1 MLYESDLIG
10 FSSSLAS
17 PEDEFHLLA
26 LTPPPP
32 PPPERCVLFF
42 SAVLV
47 GLKIVFEFQQ
57 L

>member
-32 PPPERCVLFF
+32 ERCVLFF

>member
-26 LTPPPP
+26 LTPP
-32 PPPERCVLFF
+32 ERCVLFF

>member
-26 LTPPPP
+26 LTPTPHPQSA
-32 PPPERCVLFF
+32 VLFF